1 MPADEELDPWGESS
15 GPRRDCAEVFVGNVA
30 MLIDWENIKA
40 CATHYLKT
48 SPDILTLKKIAR
60 RYGTLTIARAYAHW
74 TDPSGWHTGDVERLS
89 DQGVEPV
96 FVWTRRE
103 SRNPGP
109 EGQGP
114 NYVSDM
120 VDLRLACDC
129 MELLAMHPE
138 VCCYVV
144 VSGDGALETL
154 LAKLSAHGKRIV
166 RVSVEKGLAVGT
178 HVLGEERVLYDDWI
192 KGLKMPVDAGPVQ
205 SALRTFAAAVS
216 SLRASSADHG
226 LQSVKEVMRRNES
239 DFEEEKLGIPTF
251 RHLAYLAEAKDL
263 VRIDG
268 RREPAQAYLPDEKLA
283 TDGTILPNGATWLQF
298 IQTIEQG
305 SEYIPSGLE
314 ALFET
319 RAFADGTARDLIQL
333 AHNSD
338 VITKVLE
345 HYVARDRETG
355 QAKRMPTWKFRLNLH
370 HPRVQVAL
378 ANRSG
383 GS

>member
-1 MPADEELDPWGESS
+1 M
-15 GPRRDCAEVFVGNVA
+15 GNVA
-30 MLIDWENIKA
+30 MVIDWENIKA
-40 CATHYLKT
+40 CTTQYLRT

-103 SRNPGP
+103 GRNPGP
-109 EGQGP
+109 EGQST

-144 VSGDGALETL
+144 VSGDGALETV

-192 KGLKMPVDAGPVQ
+192 KGLKMPADAGPVQ

-216 SLRASSADHG
+216 SLHASSADHG
-226 LQSVKEVMRRNES
+226 LQSVKEVMRRDEP

-251 RHLAYLAEAKDL
+251 RHLAYLAEARDL

-268 RREPAQAYLPDEKLA
+268 RREPAQAYLPDAKLA
-283 TDGTILPNGATWLQF
+283 TDGTILPNGATWLQL

-319 RAFADGTARDLIQL
+319 RSFADGTARDLIQL
-333 AHNSD
+333 AQNSD

-378 ANRSG
+378 ANRSCGTWTVG
-383 GS
+383 GCLG